1 MFRAIGRYFRAI
13 GYYIT
18 GNVDKAR
25 MALQTDPNVIR
36 ATYSEIVREKKG
48 RIQEYRSA
56 VAGLVTQEEKKKHQ
70 VETLTKEVEKLEAL
84 KMGALA
90 KAKKVAEALKKAG
103 KTTEEIHH
111 DEEYLKCRTAFS
123 DFSSTLTEKQ
133 ARIEELEAD
142 IGDYGEKIKKHKIQM
157 QSLLRD
163 LEKVKSEA
171 DEAVADMITAKE
183 EKEIA
188 DMLTGISE
196 DGTAQQLAEM
206 RELRSKAKAEAR
218 IATEMAGTDTRAQEA
233 EFLEYARTSESSS
246 EFDALIGLAK
256 EVDDAK
262 TAAQAESGDKEQ
274 LPQ

>member
-1 MFRAIGRYFRAI
+1 MFRAIGRYFRAV

-36 ATYSEIVREKKG
+36 ATYAEVVREKSG
-48 RIQEYRSA
+48 RIREYRRA

-70 VETLTKEVEKLEAL
+70 VETLSSEVEKLEAL
-84 KMGALA
+84 KTGALA
-90 KAKKVAEALKKAG
+90 KAKKRAEELKKAG
-103 KTTEEIHH
+103 KSVEEIHH
-111 DEEYLKCRTAFS
+111 DEEYLKCRTAFA
-123 DFSSTLTEKQ
+123 DFSSTLNEKQ
-133 ARIEELEAD
+133 ARIEELEGD
-142 IGDYGEKIKKHKIQM
+142 IGDYGDKIKKHKIQM

-163 LEKVKSEA
+163 LEKIKTEA
-171 DEAVADMITAKE
+171 DEAVADMVTAKE

-196 DGTAQQLAEM
+196 DGTAQQLSEM

-218 IATEMAGTDTRAQEA
+218 IATELAGTDTRAQEA

-246 EFDALIGLAK
+246 EFDALIGLAE
-256 EVDDAK
+256 EVE
-262 TAAQAESGDKEQ
+262 TASGEAVSESKDKER